1 MRVVSLSSY
10 LPQQE
15 KAQCQMIPIREKT
28 TTDQQQH
35 ALALSDGSTAA
46 QKADDEQEG
55 SQCNQQVAHI
65 EHLAELCWHI
75 FNFPK
80 KAEDGATVH
89 LHPDPNTQDGN
100 TRKLGKIDGQRKRQ
114 GESRSGEKS

>member
-1 MRVVSLSSY
+1 
-10 LPQQE
+10 
-15 KAQCQMIPIREKT
+15 MIPIKQKT
-28 TTDQQQH
+28 TAYQQQH

-46 QKADDEQEG
+46 QKANDEQEG

-65 EHLAELCWHI
+65 EHLAELCWNI

-100 TRKLGKIDGQRKRQ
+100 TCKLGKIDAETGKEQKWGKILSIKWKLHQ
-114 GESRSGEKS
+114 FYK